1 MGTHFW
7 SSLKIRQKKNL
18 GMEGMNMHSEI
29 AQLYNIVKYN
39 KIYYIVK
46 DKVLEVILKII
57 KFYLDYF
64 Y

>member
-46 DKVLEVILKII
+46 DKVLEVTLKLI